1 MLKFDQKYIV
11 ADCESRHLNTS
22 HQINIPNS
30 NKVWQISWIETQGNR
45 ILTEHDY
52 YVDVPN
58 LNLSDEVAKLTHFD
72 SGKYN
77 RLKQPAKKVFDI
89 FSKYLYDP
97 QYIVIGHNLLNFD
110 CFMFDILAEQAGERI
125 DYSKFLE
132 RVYDTR
138 PLAQAHRS
146 GLDKPRNGD
155 ILDWQF
161 KILNDRSLKAKVS
174 QGVLLKFFGIE
185 HDPDSLHSAIVD
197 VKMTW
202 EIFKQL
208 RKILEL

>member
-1 MLKFDQKYIV
+1 MLPYNFKALVIDV
-11 ADCESRHLNTS
+11 ESRHLNTS

-45 ILTEHDY
+45 VLEEHDY

-72 SGKYN
+72 YAKYN

-89 FSKYLYDP
+89 FTKYLYDP

-110 CFMFDILAEQAGERI
+110 IFMFDILAEQAGERI
-125 DYSKFLE
+125 NYSKFLE

-146 GLDKPRNGD
+146 
-155 ILDWQF
+155 
-161 KILNDRSLKAKVS
+161 
-174 QGVLLKFFGIE
+174 
-185 HDPDSLHSAIVD
+185 
-197 VKMTW
+197 
-202 EIFKQL
+202 
-208 RKILEL
+208 

>member
-11 ADCESRHLNTS
+11 VDVETRHLNQS
-22 HQINIPNS
+22 HQIEIPNS
-30 NKVWQISWIETQGNR
+30 NKVWQVSWIECQGNF
-45 ILTEHDY
+45 IKEEHDY

-58 LNLSDEVAKLTHFD
+58 LDLSDEVARLTHFD
-72 SGKYN
+72 YAKYN

-89 FSKYLYDP
+89 FIKYLYDP
-97 QYIVIGHNLLNFD
+97 SYIVIGQNILNFD
-110 CFMFDILAEQAGERI
+110 WFMLDILAKQAGERI
-125 DYSKFLE
+125 DYSKFVE
-132 RVYDTR
+132 RTYDTR

-161 KILNDRSLKAKVS
+161 KILNDRSLKAKCS

-185 HDPDSLHSAIVD
+185 HDPDELHSAIVD

>member
-1 MLKFDQKYIV
+1 MLKFDQKYV
-11 ADCESRHLNTS
+11 TLDCESRSLNLS
-22 HQINIPNS
+22 HKINIPNA
-30 NKVWQISWIETQGNR
+30 NQVWQISWIETQGNR

-52 YVDVPN
+52 YVDVPK
-58 LNLSDEVAKLTHFD
+58 LNLSDEVARLTHFD
-72 SGKYN
+72 HAKYN
-77 RLKQPAKKVFDI
+77 RLKQPATKAFDALK
-89 FSKYLYDP
+89 KYLYDP
-97 QYIVIGHNLLNFD
+97 QYIVIGQNILNFD
-110 CFMFDILAEQAGERI
+110 WFMLDTLARQAGERI
-125 DYSKFLE
+125 DYGRFIE
-132 RVYDTR
+132 RTYDTR
-138 PLAQAHRS
+138 PLALAHRS

-161 KILNDRSLKAKVS
+161 KILNDRTLKAKTS

-185 HDPDSLHSAIVD
+185 HDPDRLHDGLYD

>member
-1 MLKFDQKYIV
+1 MLKFDQKYITLDV
-11 ADCESRHLNTS
+11 ESRHLNTV
-22 HQINIPNS
+22 HHIHVPNS
-30 NKVWQISWIETQGNR
+30 NKVWQVSWIETQGNR
-45 ILTEHDY
+45 ILGEHDY

-58 LNLSDEVAKLTHFD
+58 LNLSDEVARLTHFD
-72 SGKYN
+72 YAKYN
-77 RLKQPAKKVFDI
+77 RLKQPPTKAFEALKKF
-89 FSKYLYDP
+89 LYDP
-97 QYIVIGHNLLNFD
+97 QYIVIGQNFLNFD
-110 CFMFDILAEQAGERI
+110 LPMLDVLAKQAGERI
-125 DYSKFLE
+125 HYEKFIE
-132 RVYDTR
+132 RIYDTR

-161 KILNDRSLKAKVS
+161 KILSDRTLKAKVS

-185 HDPDSLHSAIVD
+185 HDPARLHDGLYD

-208 RKILEL
+208 RRILEL